1 MTKSRAFRGIYG
13 LTHLE
18 LAGVC
23 TLEELAGWT
32 RTTLILW
39 AALVCTLLEASH
51 FAWATCGS
59 WRRRRATK
67 FREKK
72 INYGLDY
79 RRFSKFSFTESQPR
93 PQHGTL
99 PGFGPW
105 DQDRMLDRM
114 SLHNGSCSILKICLQ
129 GTLSL
134 MKALG
139 GRTGVGEG
147 TSTSTLDVKRD
158 P

>member
-1 MTKSRAFRGIYG
+1 MG
-13 LTHLE
+13 HMWE
-18 LAGVC
+18 
-23 TLEELAGWT
+23 LEEK
-32 RTTLILW
+32 
-39 AALVCTLLEASH
+39 ESH
-51 FAWATCGS
+51 KIQG
-59 WRRRRATK
+59 
-67 FREKK
+67 KK

-79 RRFSKFSFTESQPR
+79 RRFSKFSFTESQHR

-114 SLHNGSCSILKICLQ
+114 SLHSGSCSIFKICLQ

-139 GRTGVGEG
+139 GRTGVGGG

-158 P
+158 S